1 MYCEILKLVFQCYC
15 YLLIIILNFKELL
28 IFLINVGPKTKQF
41 FSPKII

>member
-15 YLLIIILNFKELL
+15 YILIIIFKELL
-28 IFLINVGPKTKQF
+28 FFLINVGPKTMQF